1 MRNLRPLPGVCT
13 LTLPLETFSMSSIR
27 ATLLLALAVFTASQA
42 QADVYPSS
50 VVGTDFD
57 YITDED
63 PDAFKGLEFKGKG
76 LEEMPDKSSEGPL
89 RQEAFRFLAKFKD
102 GTKVALHV
110 DAEFGTEAKAK
121 AEALRYTPRLGK
133 LPTSLRRGVER
144 VVVHKGNPDTTAF
157 SDRGL
162 IVVYSANATKR
173 ISTHDL
179 EETIFHESVHAAW
192 DGLYAKSQEWLAAQA
207 KDGKFITRY
216 ARKNPKGEDLAESA
230 LFAFTLIHHPERIP
244 AAEAKKI
251 RAAIPARI
259 AFVAGLLPPKKPLT
273 YPVGENYRDEVR
285 EAHRKA
291 KREEPQR
298 AGTQERELP
307 RKKGPQAAPGAAP
320 KPCSKKRCALP
331 RLDLT
336 TAEGVSDILSNAL
349 MLGLEQ
355 DEEAVTAFLAASV
368 SKLKTSK
375 ALIAAAA
382 QEFDLALAKVSAAVQ
397 EFLHCNCR

>member
-1 MRNLRPLPGVCT
+1 
-13 LTLPLETFSMSSIR
+13 MSSTQR
-27 ATLLLALAVFTASQA
+27 ALLLVAALCAASLA

-89 RQEAFRFLAKFKD
+89 RQEAFRFLASFSD
-102 GTKVALHV
+102 GTQIALHV
-110 DAEFGTEAKAK
+110 DADFGTEAKAK

-192 DGLYAKSQEWLAAQA
+192 DGLYATSKEWLAAQA
-207 KDGKFITRY
+207 NDGKFITRY
-216 ARKNPKGEDLAESA
+216 ARKNPKGEDLAESV
-230 LFAFTLIHHPERIP
+230 LFAFVLIHHPERIP

-259 AFVAGLLPPKKPLT
+259 AFVRTLLPPKKPLT
-273 YPVGENYRDEVR
+273 FPVGANYKAKVR
-285 EAHRKA
+285 EAYRAANKRNATKA
-291 KREEPQR
+291 PEGKESEEQARE
-298 AGTQERELP
+298 GTRERTGAQP
-307 RKKGPQAAPGAAP
+307 AKGECP
-320 KPCSKKRCALP
+320 KKRCALET
-331 RLDLT
+331 LDLSS
-336 TAEGVSDILSNAL
+336 ALGISDILSNAL
-349 MLGLEQ
+349 MLGLKQ
-355 DEEAVTAFLAASV
+355 EEARVQAFLNTARNKHRRAG
-368 SKLKTSK
+368 
-375 ALIAAAA
+375 ALIKAAA
-382 QEFDLALAKVSAAVQ
+382 QEFDLEETKVRAQVEAY
-397 EFLHCNCR
+397 LHCNCR